1 MNFTQL
7 SIRNPLVIAAITLAL
22 VGFGAYSYLTLGVS
36 IVPNVSFP
44 QVIVTTVV
52 PGANPDSV
60 ETQVTMPIEDAV
72 STLENVDTVT
82 SNSTQGLSQVSIQ
95 FSTAA
100 NTDLVAVD
108 VERAVTSVRSKVA
121 PAGDA

>member
-1 MNFTQL
+1 MNFTEF
-7 SIRNPLVIAAITLAL
+7 SIRNPLVIAATTLAL
-22 VGFGAYSYLTLGVS
+22 VCFGAYSYLTLGVS

-60 ETQVTMPIEDAV
+60 ETQVSIPIEDAV
-72 STLENVDTVT
+72 STLQNIDTVT
-82 SNSTQGLSQVSIQ
+82 SSSTQGLSQVSIQ
-95 FSTAA
+95 FTTAA

-108 VERAVTSVRSKVA
+108 VERAVTSVRSKLSPSA
-121 PAGDA
+121 DA